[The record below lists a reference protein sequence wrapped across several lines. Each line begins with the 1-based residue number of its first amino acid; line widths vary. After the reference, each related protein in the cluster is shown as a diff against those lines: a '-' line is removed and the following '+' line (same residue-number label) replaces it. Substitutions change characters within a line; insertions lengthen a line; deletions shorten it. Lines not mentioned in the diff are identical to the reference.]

1 MSTLKTMSK
10 NLTLILAV
18 VLLTI
23 SFVFIPALSFAKSK
37 PGTIRV
43 KLTETREKIR
53 ISPYGSYQIKCYKK
67 SKTVAGYEAATDMA
81 ISVSTEGLILLDDNG
96 DVLEYRL
103 DKILLDTKKAQ
114 NKFRFNGKPYR
125 GNLQIHFIPGSRT
138 QVAVNLVGLEEYLLG
153 VVPLEMGKKLITEP
167 HDVEALKAQAI
178 CARTY
183 SLAKLG
189 QYPSRPFDLEATV
202 ADQVYGGIEVEEE
215 IIGSAVRQTRGE
227 VILYNDNFIN
237 AYYHANCGGS
247 TEYVQKVWENKPE
260 ADYLVP
266 VADDT
271 FCVWGTNYLWQQS
284 WNKAELEERI
294 NTYLKNYF
302 PLPEKGFGE
311 LLDLQLTERL
321 NSGRAKALKI
331 FTQNSEY
338 ELKSDQIRWVFRKKE
353 NLNSILPSTLFD
365 LQIFKDSAGVIDS
378 VVASGKGNGHGV
390 GMCQIGALGLAR
402 AGYAYQEIIQHYY
415 PGIKVVKY
423 Y

>member
-1 MSTLKTMSK
+1 MFTLKIISK
-10 NLTLILAV
+10 KLPAKIAA
-18 VLLTI
+18 LLVI
-23 SFVFIPALSFAKSK
+23 ICVFLPVDAFAKSK
-37 PGTIRV
+37 PKTVRV
-43 KLTETREKIR
+43 KLVETRDKIR
-53 ISPYGSYQIKCYKK
+53 ISPYGSFQIKCFKK
-67 SKTVAGYEAATDMA
+67 SKSVAVYEVATEIA
-81 ISVSTEGLILLDDNG
+81 ISVSSEGLLLLDDNG
-96 DVLEYRL
+96 EVLEFRL

-114 NKFRFNGKPYR
+114 NKFRFNGNPYR

-138 QVAVNLVGLEEYLLG
+138 QVAVNWVGLEEYLWG
-153 VVPLEMGKKLITEP
+153 VVPLEMGKKLITDSN
-167 HDVEALKAQAI
+167 DVEALKAQAI

-189 QYPSRPFDLEATV
+189 KYPHRLFDLEATV

-215 IIGSAVRQTRGE
+215 QISIAVRQTRGE
-227 VILYNDNFIN
+227 VILYNGDFIN

-271 FCVWGTNYLWQQS
+271 FCIWGTNYLWQQS

-294 NTYLKNYF
+294 NLYLKNYF

-311 LLDLQLTERL
+311 LLDLQLVERL

-331 FTQNSEY
+331 LTQNSEY

-378 VVASGKGNGHGV
+378 AVATGKGNGHGV

-402 AGYAYQEIIQHYY
+402 AGVTYVQILQHYY
-415 PGIKVVKY
+415 PETEVVKY

>member
-1 MSTLKTMSK
+1 MSTLKFMSK
-10 NLTLILAV
+10 KLTSKIAAV
-18 VLLTI
+18 LVMV
-23 SFVFIPALSFAKSK
+23 FVFWPADTIAKSK
-37 PGTIRV
+37 PKTIRV

-53 ISPYGSYQIKCYKK
+53 IFPYGSFQIKCYKK
-67 SKTVAGYEAATDMA
+67 SKTVAAYEVATDIA
-81 ISVSTEGLILLDDNG
+81 VSVSAEGLILLDDNG

-103 DKILLDTKKAQ
+103 DKIFVDTKKAQ
-114 NKFRFNGKPYR
+114 NKFKFNGKPYR
-125 GNLQIHFIPGSRT
+125 GNLQIHFIPGLRT

-153 VVPLEMGKKLITEP
+153 VVPLEMGKKLITDP
-167 HDVEALKAQAI
+167 KDVEALKAQAI

-202 ADQVYGGIEVEEE
+202 ADQVYGGIEAEEE
-215 IIGSAVRQTRGE
+215 QISVAVRQTRGE
-227 VILYNDNFIN
+227 VILYNGDFIN

-247 TEYVQKVWENKPE
+247 TEYIQKVWETKPE

-271 FCVWGTNYLWQQS
+271 FCVWGSNYLWQQS
-284 WNKAELEERI
+284 WTKAQLEKRI
-294 NTYLKNYF
+294 NLYLKNYF
-302 PLPEKGFGE
+302 PGHEKGFGE
-311 LLDLQLTERL
+311 LMDLRLAERL

-338 ELKSDQIRWVFRKKE
+338 ELKSDQIRWVLRKKE

-378 VVASGKGNGHGV
+378 VVATGKGNGHGV

-402 AGYAYQEIIQHYY
+402 AGNTYQQILQHYY
-415 PGIKVVKY
+415 PGTEVVKY

>member
-1 MSTLKTMSK
+1 MSTLKIMSK
-10 NLTLILAV
+10 KLTLSLV
-18 VLLTI
+18 TLLVMVLVFLPADTI
-23 SFVFIPALSFAKSK
+23 AKSK
-37 PGTIRV
+37 PKIIRV
-43 KLTETREKIR
+43 KLTETRDKIR
-53 ISPYGSYQIKCYKK
+53 ISPYGSFQIKCYKK
-67 SKTVAGYEAATDMA
+67 SKTVAAYEVATDIA
-81 ISVSTEGLILLDDNG
+81 VSVSAEGLILLDDNG

-114 NKFRFNGKPYR
+114 NKFRFDGKPYR
-125 GNLQIHFIPGSRT
+125 GNLQIHFIPGLRT
-138 QVAVNLVGLEEYLLG
+138 EVAVNLVGLEEYLLG
-153 VVPLEMGKKLITEP
+153 VVPLEMGKKLITDP
-167 HDVEALKAQAI
+167 NDVEALKAQAI

-202 ADQVYGGIEVEEE
+202 ADQVYGGIEAEEE
-215 IIGSAVRQTRGE
+215 IITSAVRQTRGE
-227 VILYNDNFIN
+227 VILYKGDFIN

-247 TEYVQKVWENKPE
+247 TEYIQKVWETKPE

-271 FCVWGTNYLWQQS
+271 FCVWGSNYLWQQS
-284 WNKAELEERI
+284 WTKVELEERI
-294 NTYLKNYF
+294 DLYLKNYF
-302 PLPEKGFGE
+302 PGHEKGFGE
-311 LLDLQLTERL
+311 LMDLQLTERL

-331 FTQNSEY
+331 FSQNSEY

-378 VVASGKGNGHGV
+378 VVATGKGNGHGV

-402 AGYAYQEIIQHYY
+402 AGQIYVQILQHYY
-415 PGIKVVKY
+415 PGTEVVKY

>member
-1 MSTLKTMSK
+1 MSTLKIMSK
-10 NLTLILAV
+10 KLTLSLV
-18 VLLTI
+18 TLLVI
-23 SFVFIPALSFAKSK
+23 GFVFLPADTIAKSK
-37 PGTIRV
+37 PKIIRV
-43 KLTETREKIR
+43 KLTETRDKIR
-53 ISPYGSYQIKCYKK
+53 ISPYGSFQIKCYKK
-67 SKTVAGYEAATDMA
+67 SKTVAAYEVATDIA
-81 ISVSTEGLILLDDNG
+81 VSVSAEGLILLDDNG

-114 NKFRFNGKPYR
+114 NKFRFDGKPYR
-125 GNLQIHFIPGSRT
+125 GNLQIHFIPGLRT
-138 QVAVNLVGLEEYLLG
+138 EVAVNLVGLEEYLLG
-153 VVPLEMGKKLITEP
+153 VVPLEMGKKLITDP
-167 HDVEALKAQAI
+167 NDVEALKAQAI

-202 ADQVYGGIEVEEE
+202 ADQVYGGIEAEEE
-215 IIGSAVRQTRGE
+215 IITSAVRQTRGE
-227 VILYNDNFIN
+227 VILYKGDFIN

-247 TEYVQKVWENKPE
+247 TEYIQKVWETKPE

-271 FCVWGTNYLWQQS
+271 FCVWGSNYLWQQS
-284 WNKAELEERI
+284 WTKVELEERI
-294 NTYLKNYF
+294 DLYLKNYF
-302 PLPEKGFGE
+302 PGHEKGFGE
-311 LLDLQLTERL
+311 LMDLQLTERL

-331 FTQNSEY
+331 FSQNSEY
-338 ELKSDQIRWVFRKKE
+338 ELKSDQIRWVLRKKE

-378 VVASGKGNGHGV
+378 VVATGKGNGHGV

-402 AGYAYQEIIQHYY
+402 AGQIYVQILQHYY
-415 PGIKVVKY
+415 PGTEVVKY

>member
-1 MSTLKTMSK
+1 LKTMPK
-10 NLTLILAV
+10 KLTLNLATA
-18 VLLTI
+18 LLAI
-23 SFVFIPALSFAKSK
+23 SFAFTPADVFAKSK
-37 PGTIRV
+37 PKIIRV
-43 KLTETREKIR
+43 KLTETRDKIR
-53 ISPYGSYQIKCYKK
+53 ISPYGSFQIKCYKK
-67 SKTVAGYEAATDMA
+67 SKSIAAYEVATDLA
-81 ISVSTEGLILLDDNG
+81 VSVSAEGLILLDDNG

-103 DKILLDTKKAQ
+103 DKVLLDTKKAQ
-114 NKFRFNGKPYR
+114 NRFKFNGKPFR

-153 VVPLEMGKKLITEP
+153 VVPLEMGKKLITDPE
-167 HDVEALKAQAI
+167 DVEALKAQAI

-189 QYPSRPFDLEATV
+189 QYPHRPFDLEATV
-202 ADQVYGGIEVEEE
+202 ADQLYGGMEVEADV
-215 IIGSAVRQTRGE
+215 ISQAVRQTRGE

-302 PLPEKGFGE
+302 PAPEKGFGE

-331 FTQNSEY
+331 FTRNSEY

-378 VVASGKGNGHGV
+378 VVATGKGNGHGV
-390 GMCQIGALGLAR
+390 GMCQIGSLGLAR
-402 AGYAYQEIIQHYY
+402 AGNTYPEILQRYY
-415 PGIKVVKY
+415 PGTEVVKSY
-423 Y
+423 

>member
-1 MSTLKTMSK
+1 MSTLKIMSRK
-10 NLTLILAV
+10 LTLNLAAA
-18 VLLTI
+18 LLTI
-23 SFVFIPALSFAKSK
+23 SFAFIPALSFAKSK
-37 PGTIRV
+37 ASIIRV
-43 KLTETREKIR
+43 KLTETREKLN
-53 ISPYGSYQIKCYKK
+53 ISPYGFYQIKCYKSSK
-67 SKTVAGYEAATDMA
+67 SVAAYEAATNIA
-81 ISVSTEGLILLDDNG
+81 VSVSAEGLILLDDNG

-103 DKILLDTKKAQ
+103 DKIVLDTKKAQ
-114 NKFRFNGKPYR
+114 NRFRFNGKPFR
-125 GNLQIHFIPGSRT
+125 GNLQIHFNPGSRT

-153 VVPLEMGKKLITEP
+153 VVPLEMGKKLITDP
-167 HDVEALKAQAI
+167 KDIEALKAQAI

-189 QYPSRPFDLEATV
+189 QYPHRPFDLEATV

-215 IIGSAVRQTRGE
+215 IITSAVRQTRGE
-227 VILYNDNFIN
+227 VILYNGNFIN

-321 NSGRAKALKI
+321 NSGRVKALKI

-415 PGIKVVKY
+415 PGTKVVKY

>member
-1 MSTLKTMSK
+1 MSTLKIMSK
-10 NLTLILAV
+10 NLPSKIAALV
-18 VLLTI
+18 VLV
-23 SFVFIPALSFAKSK
+23 FVFLPVDTIAKSK
-37 PGTIRV
+37 ASIIRV
-43 KLTETREKIR
+43 KLIETREKLN
-53 ISPYGSYQIKCYKK
+53 ISPYGSYQIKCYKRSK
-67 SKTVAGYEAATDMA
+67 SVAAYEAATDIA
-81 ISVSTEGLILLDDNG
+81 ISVSAEGLILLDDNG

-103 DKILLDTKKAQ
+103 DKILFDTKKAQ
-114 NKFRFNGKPYR
+114 NRFRFNGKPFR

-153 VVPLEMGKKLITEP
+153 VVPLEMGKKLITDP
-167 HDVEALKAQAI
+167 KDIEALKAQAI

-189 QYPSRPFDLEATV
+189 QYPHRPFDLEATV
-202 ADQVYGGIEVEEE
+202 ADQVYGGMEAEANVI
-215 IIGSAVRQTRGE
+215 SQAVRQTRGE
-227 VILYNDNFIN
+227 VILYNGNFIN

-247 TEYVQKVWENKPE
+247 TEYVQKIWENKPE
-260 ADYLVP
+260 ADYLIP
-266 VADDT
+266 VVDDT

-294 NTYLKNYF
+294 NIYLKNYV
-302 PLPEKGFGE
+302 PVPEKGFGE

-331 FTQNSEY
+331 FTRNSEY
-338 ELKSDQIRWVFRKKE
+338 ELKSDQIRWVLRKKE

-402 AGYAYQEIIQHYY
+402 AGYAYQEIIPHYY
-415 PGIKVVKY
+415 PGTKVVKY

>member
-1 MSTLKTMSK
+1 MSTLKIMLK
-10 NLTLILAV
+10 KLTLSLAALLV
-18 VLLTI
+18 IVLFFLAGDTI
-23 SFVFIPALSFAKSK
+23 AKSK
-37 PGTIRV
+37 PKIIRV
-43 KLTETREKIR
+43 KLTETRDKLR
-53 ISPYGSYQIKCYKK
+53 ISPYGSLQIKCYKK
-67 SKTVAGYEAATDMA
+67 SKTVAAYEVATDIA
-81 ISVSTEGLILLDDNG
+81 VSVSAEGLILLDDNG

-103 DKILLDTKKAQ
+103 DKIGLDTKRAQ
-114 NKFRFNGKPYR
+114 NRFRFNGKPFR

-153 VVPLEMGKKLITEP
+153 VVPLEMGKKLITDP
-167 HDVEALKAQAI
+167 NDVEALKAQAI

-189 QYPSRPFDLEATV
+189 QYPNRPFDLEATV
-202 ADQVYGGIEVEEE
+202 ADQVYGGMEVEEE
-215 IIGSAVRQTRGE
+215 IISQAVRQTRGE
-227 VILYNDNFIN
+227 VILYKDNFIN

-284 WNKAELEERI
+284 WNKAELEDRI

-415 PGIKVVKY
+415 PGTEVVKY